1 MEPRARLR
9 DGADE
14 VCQFEKGAQDAEKK
28 EGRLGFCDAGCAL
41 KTVAT
46 LENASPAA
54 QPVNDRTLQSEN
66 FLRRLLRML
75 HSSRKVREIATAPK
89 QHSRMIV
96 RIRCFVAS
104 VLREFFKERVLRERC
119 IAVVGKDELGPHFYC
134 ANHLRFEGKCAK
146 ASRRKTTRRES
157 TRRPAVSRLWK
168 TFGGWLSAC
177 VGRGKRCAGR
187 FGVALGRAAR

>member
-14 VCQFEKGAQDAEKK
+14 VCQFEKGAQDAEK
-28 EGRLGFCDAGCAL
+28 EEDRLGFCDAGCAL
-41 KTVAT
+41 KNVAT
-46 LENASPAA
+46 LENESPAA

-75 HSSRKVREIATAPK
+75 HSSRTDARNCNGAETTLDDDCQNQVFCCIG
-89 QHSRMIV
+89 
-96 RIRCFVAS
+96 
-104 VLREFFKERVLRERC
+104 LREFFKERVLRERC
-119 IAVVGKDELGPHFYC
+119 IAVVGKDEPELHFYC
-134 ANHLRFEGKCAK
+134 ADHRRIEGKCAE